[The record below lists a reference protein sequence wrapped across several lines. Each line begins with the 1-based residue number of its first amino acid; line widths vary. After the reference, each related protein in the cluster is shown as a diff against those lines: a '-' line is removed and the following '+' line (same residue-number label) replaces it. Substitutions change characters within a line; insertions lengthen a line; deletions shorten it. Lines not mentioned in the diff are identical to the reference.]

1 MLNTKQ
7 LAATENRLSHIH
19 KPKPG
24 GNHLKALVL
33 VSHGSRR
40 QASNDEVIA
49 LSNVI
54 SEEMKKDFPIV
65 KAGFLEL
72 AEPSI
77 PDAIDI
83 CVQQGATD
91 VVIVPYFLSAGRH
104 VTQDIPAEID
114 KAKKM
119 HETIK
124 MTLLTHIGGSPQMKD
139 LICNSVMKME

>member
-1 MLNTKQ
+1 
-7 LAATENRLSHIH
+7 
-19 KPKPG
+19 
-24 GNHLKALVL
+24 
-33 VSHGSRR
+33 
-40 QASNDEVIA
+40 
-49 LSNVI
+49 
-54 SEEMKKDFPIV
+54 MKKDFPIV

-83 CVQQGATD
+83 CVQQGATE

-104 VTQDIPAEID
+104 VVQDIPGEID
-114 KAKKM
+114 KAKKT

-124 MTLLTHIGGSPQMKD
+124 MTLLSHIGGSPQMKD